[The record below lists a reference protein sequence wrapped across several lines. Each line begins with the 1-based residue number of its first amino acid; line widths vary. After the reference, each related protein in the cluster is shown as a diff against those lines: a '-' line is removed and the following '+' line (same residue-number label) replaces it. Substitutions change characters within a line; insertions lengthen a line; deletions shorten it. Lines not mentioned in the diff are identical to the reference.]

1 MANESAQ
8 KKMQASSQLLLNTS
22 LCASADWEGIF
33 LSNDSM
39 RKDVSH
45 CDNSKISFSKY
56 ANNIFGKEFLEAEEM
71 AQHLRA
77 LNRFSEDP
85 D

>member
-1 MANESAQ
+1 MANESVQ

-33 LSNDSM
+33 LSNYSM
-39 RKDVSH
+39 RKDVYH

-56 ANNIFGKEFLEAEEM
+56 ANNIFCERNFGAEEM
-71 AQHLRA
+71 AQQLRDS
-77 LNRFSEDP
+77 NCFSADP
-85 D
+85 A